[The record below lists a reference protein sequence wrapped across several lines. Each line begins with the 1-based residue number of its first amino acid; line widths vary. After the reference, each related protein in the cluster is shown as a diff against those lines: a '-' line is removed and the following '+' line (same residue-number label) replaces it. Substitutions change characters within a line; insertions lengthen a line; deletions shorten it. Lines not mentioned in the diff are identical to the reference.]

1 MLLCVC
7 LQVYLSS
14 QQEVFAYLSAPATL
28 LLLGSLDPFLVSLTR
43 KHHFIAQLLATIGR

>member
-1 MLLCVC
+1 M
-7 LQVYLSS
+7 QVYLSS